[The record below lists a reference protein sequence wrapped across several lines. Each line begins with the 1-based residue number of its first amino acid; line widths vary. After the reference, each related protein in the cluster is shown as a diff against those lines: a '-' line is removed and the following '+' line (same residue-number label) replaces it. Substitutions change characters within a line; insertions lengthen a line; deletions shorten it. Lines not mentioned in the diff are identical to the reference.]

1 MGLSRYVCVSI
12 KPVQTL
18 SVVIDRITAEAAN
31 FETVLSLLSS
41 FFVPEDEDIFLNWI
55 AKVAENKKMRSKMQS
70 WRAEWKGLVA
80 SGRDGE
86 ALL

>member
-1 MGLSRYVCVSI
+1 MSTFVKRAR
-12 KPVQTL
+12 TL
-18 SVVIDRITAEAAN
+18 NAVIDRITAESAN

-41 FFVPEDEDIFLNWI
+41 FFVPEDEDVYLNWI
-55 AKVAENKKMRSKMQS
+55 SKVAENKKMRSKMQL

-80 SGRDGE
+80 SGKDGE

>member
-1 MGLSRYVCVSI
+1 
-12 KPVQTL
+12 
-18 SVVIDRITAEAAN
+18 
-31 FETVLSLLSS
+31 LSLLSS
-41 FFVPEDEDIFLNWI
+41 FFVPEDEDVYLNWI
-55 AKVAENKKMRSKMQS
+55 AKVAENKKMRTKMQS